1 MKWIDELKVDD
12 YVYDSS
18 MNCYG
23 IVKDISDMH
32 NVFVEYEDCGGSGL
46 YCLDYNCKE
55 FDPSLKLIK
64 KS

>member
-1 MKWIDELKVDD
+1 MKWIDELGVGD

-18 MNCYG
+18 MDCYG
-23 IVKDISDMH
+23 IVKNVSDIH
-32 NVFVEYEDCGGSGL
+32 NVFVEYEDGGSGL

-64 KS
+64 KV